1 MKSNCC
7 GTSGCLYLNRYRFVI
22 LRNGSIAYHRN
33 IKNAGRIDAIG
44 FMERD
49 AKSGNKH
56 GQRVTDTFH
65 LADFFVNN
73 SGDRVTKDGH
83 GNLNWH
89 VSEDLSCLLKII
101 SRNQVVRPE
110 ISETA
115 NRILVLNSQT
125 VDGFGAEGP
134 RVEVPANIWTAG
146 LSAVIP

>member
-1 MKSNCC
+1 
-7 GTSGCLYLNRYRFVI
+7 
-22 LRNGSIAYHRN
+22 
-33 IKNAGRIDAIG
+33 
-44 FMERD
+44 MERD

-89 VSEDLSCLLKII
+89 VSGDLSRLLKII

-125 VDGFGAEGP
+125 VDGFGAG
-134 RVEVPANIWTAG
+134 A
-146 LSAVIP
+146 